1 MQQRKQMS
9 GHQLLSSGRC
19 GGVMEPSSSGD
30 TEALDSSQ
38 PGEVGMQLPLGWKN

>member
-1 MQQRKQMS
+1 MS
-9 GHQLLSSGRC
+9 GQQLLSSGRC
-19 GGVMEPSSSGD
+19 GGVMEPSSSSGD